1 MLQMQILFLG
11 DQLRFIFQ
19 SLCVATALDFIL
31 HACYDSYS
39 VNRRSAIGMSKYFK
53 QQASHDAEGVYERAA
68 SSYFLYS
75 YVFTASRMNI
85 HRGYERYTRILNSVT
100 K

>member
-19 SLCVATALDFIL
+19 SLCVATALVFIL

-53 QQASHDAEGVYERAA
+53 QQASHDAEGVYGRVA
-68 SSYFLYS
+68 SSYLYS

-85 HRGYERYTRILNSVT
+85 HRGYERYILNSVT